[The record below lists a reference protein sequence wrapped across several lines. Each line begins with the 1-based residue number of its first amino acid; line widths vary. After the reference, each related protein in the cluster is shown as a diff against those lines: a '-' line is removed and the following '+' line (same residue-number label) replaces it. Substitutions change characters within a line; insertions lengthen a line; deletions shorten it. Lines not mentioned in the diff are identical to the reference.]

1 MTDKKPLVFTR
12 AHLADQLS
20 AAGYG
25 SKAQARELLDALLRL
40 LRTALLRGD
49 TVAFNE
55 FGRFEV
61 RTLPAHV
68 RRSLQ
73 TGEPIQVA
81 ERKQVKFKPSN
92 HLLKET
98 AP

>member
-1 MTDKKPLVFTR
+1 MTDPKPRVLTR

-40 LRTALLRGD
+40 LRAALLRGD

-55 FGRFEV
+55 FGRFEA
-61 RTLPAHV
+61 RAFPAHQ
-68 RRSLQ
+68 RRNPK
-73 TGEPIQVA
+73 TGEPVFIA
-81 ERKQVKFKPSN
+81 EGRKVQFKPSK

>member
-1 MTDKKPLVFTR
+1 MTDPKPLVLTR

-25 SKAQARELLDALLRL
+25 SKAKARWMLDDVLYIFS
-40 LRTALLRGD
+40 TALRRGD
-49 TVAFNE
+49 TLAFND

-61 RTLPAHV
+61 RAFPAHQ
-68 RRSLQ
+68 RRNPK
-73 TGEPIQVA
+73 TGEPVFIA
-81 ERKQVKFKPSN
+81 EGRKVQFKPSK

>member
-1 MTDKKPLVFTR
+1 MTDPKPAVLTR

-25 SKAQARELLDALLRL
+25 SKAQARELLDALLSL
-40 LRTALLRGD
+40 LHAALNRGD
-49 TVAFNE
+49 TVVFQH

-61 RTLPAHV
+61 RTQPAHP
-68 RRSLQ
+68 RRHPK
-73 TGEPIQVA
+73 TGEPVLVA
-81 ERKQVKFKPSN
+81 ERRQVKFKPSK